1 MFTENKRNFA
11 KSGLRPLF
19 RLLGR
24 KFMEKLSKEK
34 IVQIVASLAEPLVLE
49 QGLELVDVEYV
60 RERAWYLR
68 VYVDKAGGI
77 DIDDCSA
84 ISSKLAKLL
93 DEKDL
98 IKEQYYL
105 EVSSP
110 GIDRPLKK
118 DKDFLAK
125 YGQKV
130 ELQLFAPL
138 EGTKNK
144 TLVGILVSHTDS
156 SVELSVED
164 KAVTVE
170 RKQIAIIRPYIEF

>member
-1 MFTENKRNFA
+1 
-11 KSGLRPLF
+11 
-19 RLLGR
+19 
-24 KFMEKLSKEK
+24 MEKDNKKNNIVK
-34 IVQIVASLAEPLVLE
+34 IVTAMAAPIVAE

-60 RERAWYLR
+60 KERAWYLR

-84 ISSKLAKLL
+84 ISTKLAKLL
-93 DEKDL
+93 DDKDV

-118 DKDFLAK
+118 DKDFQAN
-125 YGQKV
+125 YGKKI

-138 EGTKNK
+138 DGKK
-144 TLVGILVSHTDS
+144 TLVGILLSHNEA
-156 SVELSVED
+156 ELSLLLE
-164 KAVTVE
+164 KE
-170 RKQIAIIRPYIEF
+170 KQIVVPRKNIAVVRPYIEF